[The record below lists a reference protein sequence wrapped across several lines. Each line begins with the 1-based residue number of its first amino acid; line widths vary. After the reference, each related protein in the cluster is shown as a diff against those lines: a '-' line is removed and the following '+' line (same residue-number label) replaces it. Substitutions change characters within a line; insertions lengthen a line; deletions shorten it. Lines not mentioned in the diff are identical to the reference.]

1 MEFTELEYVGP
12 LREGFKE
19 MDVVYDE
26 AIGRDKKVSFQFLM
40 QSDGRLIAKN
50 VPVVTAHN
58 MVRKSD
64 NYELVVEGQKNK
76 ILKVNLKTVDKASVL
91 EEKVSAQDVE
101 IKKLKKQL
109 MREKQAGGKV
119 ENVPPPPKTQEAA
132 RLTPRK

>member
-26 AIGRDKKVSFQFLM
+26 TIGRDKKVSFQFLM
-40 QSDGRLIAKN
+40 QSDNRLIAKN

-64 NYELVVEGQKNK
+64 NYKLVVEGQKNK

-119 ENVPPPPKTQEAA
+119 ENVPSPPKTQEAA
-132 RLTPRK
+132 RLTPTK